1 MYVSGDI
8 LATPCETKIVV
19 GGVLLEARILPRLRQ
34 NTRLRMQMRQYN
46 GHRIHTVLAGI
57 QFRLPPSYAD
67 GATARFVTYMFEMR
81 FQENGIE
88 HRLMPRRWPL
98 RAGWALPQ
106 LQGAQFPGMKRR
118 PGRPQIADVSLR
130 QHPGETPGSNA
141 ESIGGYIVGEM

>member
-34 NTRLRMQMRQYN
+34 NTRLRMQMRRYN

-88 HRLMPRRWPL
+88 HRLMPRRAGRCG
-98 RAGWALPQ
+98 RAGPYRSSKARSFL
-106 LQGAQFPGMKRR
+106 A
-118 PGRPQIADVSLR
+118 
-130 QHPGETPGSNA
+130 
-141 ESIGGYIVGEM
+141 